1 MIALSI
7 MNTTRML
14 GGDKTIKHDPAKAVL
29 GIRIGDNVKPSAD
42 DFAKLATA
50 FFSMRSS
57 ENALL
62 HSESAPVPAA
72 SIAAVDRMSRPFV
85 SPK

>member
-29 GIRIGDNVKPSAD
+29 GIRIGDNVKLSAD
-42 DFAKLATA
+42 DFAKLAAA
-50 FFSMRSS
+50 FFR
-57 ENALL
+57 
-62 HSESAPVPAA
+62 
-72 SIAAVDRMSRPFV
+72 
-85 SPK
+85 